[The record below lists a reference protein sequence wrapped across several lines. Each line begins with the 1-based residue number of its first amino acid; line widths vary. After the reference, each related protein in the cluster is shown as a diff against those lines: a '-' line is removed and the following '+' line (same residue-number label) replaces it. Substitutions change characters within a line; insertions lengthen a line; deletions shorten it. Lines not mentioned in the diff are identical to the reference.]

1 MRTAL
6 VAGAS
11 GLVGSALVSQLLL
24 SPQYSR
30 VIILVRKKFYPD
42 HPKLIQQEVNFEQ
55 LEDLQLNFKVTDAY
69 CTLGTTISKAGSRAA
84 FIKVDHDYV
93 CSFAGLALNFGAS
106 RCVVV
111 SSMGANSSSSIFYN
125 KVKGLAEE
133 DLKKAGFPRLVIVRP
148 SLLLGPRTEKRAGEK
163 FAAWFMKVLDFMIP
177 PKYKAIHVNKV
188 AAKMIESSQSDEPG
202 IFILESDKL
211 H

>member
-1 MRTAL
+1 
-6 VAGAS
+6 
-11 GLVGSALVSQLLL
+11 
-24 SPQYSR
+24 
-30 VIILVRKKFYPD
+30 
-42 HPKLIQQEVNFEQ
+42 
-55 LEDLQLNFKVTDAY
+55 
-69 CTLGTTISKAGSRAA
+69 
-84 FIKVDHDYV
+84 
-93 CSFAGLALNFGAS
+93 
-106 RCVVV
+106 
-111 SSMGANSSSSIFYN
+111 
-125 KVKGLAEE
+125 LAEE